1 MLEMLRVPFAKIALF
16 FCHVT
21 CRAQSVRIAFF

>member
-1 MLEMLRVPFAKIALF
+1 MLRVPFAKIALF

-21 CRAQSVRIAFF
+21 CRTWFAKIAFFLN